1 MPVRAGVLD
10 LSIEPPEVVC
20 VDTSALIRAL
30 FDDQPQHADYLGF
43 FARVAEAGST
53 IVYSELLDLE
63 LAQMCVKSARRRSDG
78 KREESTR
85 IGREL
90 VRSTFA
96 AWRDI
101 YTLTDSVRVTLAGGD
116 EPGMIGSPV
125 RAAAFYLIE
134 RSGIESYD
142 ATHAAT
148 AIAYGAPILTADQD
162 FADVPAERLEIITH
176 PESVEAFRQYP
187 FRA

>member
-1 MPVRAGVLD
+1 MRAGVLD

-20 VDTSALIRAL
+20 IDTSALIRAL
-30 FDDQPQHADYLGF
+30 FDDQPHHADYLDF
-43 FARVAEAGST
+43 FVRLADAGSM

-63 LAQMCVKSARRRSDG
+63 LAQMCVKSARKRSDG
-78 KREESTR
+78 RRDESIR
-85 IGREL
+85 LGREL
-90 VRSTFA
+90 VRSAFA

-101 YTLTDSVRVTLAGGD
+101 YTLTGSVRVGLAGGS
-116 EPGMIGSPV
+116 EPGVVGSPV

-134 RSGIESYD
+134 NSGIESYD

-176 PESVEAFRQYP
+176 PESAEAFRQHP
-187 FRA
+187 SRA

>member
-1 MPVRAGVLD
+1 MPARPGVLD

-30 FDDQPQHADYLGF
+30 FDDQPQHTDYLGF
-43 FARVAEAGST
+43 FVRIAEGGST

-63 LAQMCVKSARRRSDG
+63 LAQMCVKSARNTSNGRR
-78 KREESTR
+78 KESTR
-85 IGREL
+85 LGREL
-90 VRSTFA
+90 VRSTSS

-101 YTLTDSVRVTLAGGD
+101 YTLTGSVRVTLAGGD
-116 EPGMIGSPV
+116 EPGIIGSPV

-134 RSGIESYD
+134 HNGIESYD

-148 AIAYGAPILTADQD
+148 AITYGAPILTADRD

-176 PESVEAFRQYP
+176 PESVEEFRQYP
-187 FRA
+187 FRV